1 MSTIDCTAISS
12 QNASSSAVAAT
23 FSGTNKI
30 EVVSLDHQSCLFWC
44 FFYSLVSV
52 HNKVRLPRAY
62 NGIVVWRT
70 LFMSDTLKE
79 LEQQARALSPE
90 ERARLADVL
99 LESLRDAPLTEI
111 EAAWEREIEERA
123 AAYDRGEL
131 PTFSAEEVFAEAR
144 RLAR

>member
-1 MSTIDCTAISS
+1 
-12 QNASSSAVAAT
+12 
-23 FSGTNKI
+23 
-30 EVVSLDHQSCLFWC
+30 
-44 FFYSLVSV
+44 
-52 HNKVRLPRAY
+52 
-62 NGIVVWRT
+62 
-70 LFMSDTLKE
+70 MSDTLKE
-79 LEQQARALSPE
+79 LERQARALSPE
-90 ERARLADVL
+90 ERGRLADVL